1 MQATGSVEKTIDK
14 NFEDEERRYRLL
26 EFKIDKLYKETKRYL
41 DYVRSTASSQR
52 RIADHLQQ
60 VSEGDSGSFAKM
72 IIEYQKIMISID
84 EDIRAPY
91 VCSIVFEIDVYSS

>member
-1 MQATGSVEKTIDK
+1 MQAAGSVEKTVDK

-26 EFKIDKLYKETKRYL
+26 ESKIDRLYKETKKYL
-41 DYVRSTASSQR
+41 DYVRSIASSQR

-60 VSEGDSGSFAKM
+60 VSEGDNGSFAKM

-84 EDIRAPY
+84 EDIRTPY
-91 VCSIVFEIDVYSS
+91 VCLIVFEVVIHSL